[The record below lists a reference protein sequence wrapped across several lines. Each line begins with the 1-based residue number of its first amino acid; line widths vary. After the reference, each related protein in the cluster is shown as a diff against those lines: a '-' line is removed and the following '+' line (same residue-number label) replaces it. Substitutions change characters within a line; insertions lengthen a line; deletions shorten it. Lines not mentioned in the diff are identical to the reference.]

1 MYSLGLNDEI
11 ELLEGRGRSLPLA
24 SGRVGGRPGRCE
36 EVTLRFEEFAE
47 VISMQ
52 ADLVVSIETKSL
64 ATVGYDNDIRNP
76 EAID

>member
-1 MYSLGLNDEI
+1 
-11 ELLEGRGRSLPLA
+11 
-24 SGRVGGRPGRCE
+24 
-36 EVTLRFEEFAE
+36 
-47 VISMQ
+47 MQ